1 MKRHDLYFFTVKDA
15 NNALVFIG
23 DKVTCQVVLSDD
35 KVVFF
40 TRKALDLFE
49 QVTILQ
55 HINTYRPVFNMEV
68 Q

>member
-1 MKRHDLYFFTVKDA
+1 MKRHDLYFFTAKDA

-55 HINTYRPVFNMEV
+55 HINTYRPVFNREV